1 MINLLFLLTTAHAAD
16 VYELCVIKRQ
26 RWSDRYQHFKT
37 EEVATFYSYERPR
50 LIVYENS
57 FEIDRDYHPIIETTN
72 KKGMTCWREHAN
84 SELCYNTEHNLI
96 LWEWNTRAGA
106 TLRDLFVICKTNGE

>member
-37 EEVATFYSYERPR
+37 EEVATFYSY
-50 LIVYENS
+50 
-57 FEIDRDYHPIIETTN
+57 
-72 KKGMTCWREHAN
+72 
-84 SELCYNTEHNLI
+84 
-96 LWEWNTRAGA
+96 
-106 TLRDLFVICKTNGE
+106 